1 MKTTVNFLLIFLIVI
16 LVILWT
22 GAIYFFGWWGAITML
37 TIGIAGTLWIEIK
50 GLS

>member
-1 MKTTVNFLLIFLIVI
+1 MKTFNYLIIFIIVI

-22 GAIYFFGWWGAITML
+22 GAIYFFGWYGAIAML